1 MSGEPD
7 YQSVHV
13 PKGKRPEE
21 YDWRERRADLLRRI
35 RKAGGTLFLNKS
47 EVTRE
52 YDVARSTLYNDLEK
66 LSEYAEG
73 SLGERE
79 SLDGEALYGR
89 TLRKLLG
96 DAEVLR
102 ERGDHAKAAK
112 VEKEA
117 ARVFRWQSEWRM
129 TSELEDLLERI
140 EEIEERMDAGD
151 TGLQL

>member
-35 RKAGGTLFLNKS
+35 REAGGTLFLNKS
-47 EVTRE
+47 EVARE

-79 SLDGEALYGR
+79 SLDAEA
-89 TLRKLLG
+89 
-96 DAEVLR
+96 LR